1 MLVTGVSMA
10 FASQTAAQ
18 EVANPLRFNSRT
30 LPADRTIKI
39 DEEAAGVRN
48 KNAAI
53 VMAASRVGLP
63 LDRSATERD
72 GERSIVALEA
82 SVENGFLYDM
92 PVTLLGLRQTPRYG
106 SNGQDNARELT
117 LRLVDQAA
125 KAPRGTIALNVAFSQ
140 NPIVKPFTQD
150 ELGSLLAGHTLISP
164 DMNPRRAIPMG
175 TGMASVV
182 AFIAVTDQPALMTNQ
197 QTPAAFLQAARAAK
211 PGVDVVQEARAT
223 MRSCIKQD
231 NPALDLQACV
241 GAGGRVAAYNLAKT
255 GKTFQEVDGLD
266 LIPVPDWPERLRNEF
281 KARLNE
287 E

>member
-1 MLVTGVSMA
+1 
-10 FASQTAAQ
+10 
-18 EVANPLRFNSRT
+18 
-30 LPADRTIKI
+30 
-39 DEEAAGVRN
+39 
-48 KNAAI
+48 
-53 VMAASRVGLP
+53 MAASRVGLP

>member
-1 MLVTGVSMA
+1 M
-10 FASQTAAQ
+10 SQAQ
-18 EVANPLRFNSRT
+18 PATNPLRYNSRT
-30 LPADRTIKI
+30 NPADQTIVV
-39 DEEAAGVRN
+39 DQEAV
-48 KNAAI
+48 NARLSNHAI
-53 VMAASRVGLP
+53 MMAASRIGLP
-63 LDRSATERD
+63 LDYKATEND
-72 GERSIVALEA
+72 AERSIRALEA
-82 SVENGFLYDM
+82 SVDNGFLYDM
-92 PVTLLGLRQTPRYG
+92 PVTLLGLRQTARYQPD
-106 SNGQDNARELT
+106 GQDNARELT

-125 KAPRGTIALNVAFSQ
+125 KAPRGTTALNVAFTQ
-140 NPIVKPFTQD
+140 NPIVKPFTRE

-182 AFIAVTDQPALMTNQ
+182 AFIAVTDQPALMTGQ

-255 GKTFQEVDGLD
+255 GKAFQEVDGLD
-266 LIPVPDWPERLRNEF
+266 LIPVPDWPERRRNEF

-287 E
+287 K